1 MLACLEAGKPVLCEK
16 PLAATAAAGLR
27 VVEAEAA
34 LGRRLVQVGFMRRY
48 DPAYAEL
55 KRQADAGA
63 VGAAVLVRIPRAP
76 QSGGAAHLPPRR

>member
-1 MLACLEAGKPVLCEK
+1 MLCEK
-16 PLAATAAAGLR
+16 PLAADAEAALR

-55 KRQADAGA
+55 KRGLDDGA
-63 VGAAVLVRIPRAP
+63 IGAPLLAHMVHRNAAAPRALRL
-76 QSGGAAHLPPRR
+76 ARC